1 MNNVTINGKNFEI
14 LGSTPFILNNGSLVL
29 HYNRQGNVV
38 GAYIVTSYRE
48 INNNG
53 HQTRPYCSLVNLD
66 TGYLAFE
73 ERCSR
78 NTTMVRILSHLSP
91 GAYEGKKAVAEGQYI
106 EVYTLGDYT
115 IDIKT
120 KDRS

>member
-14 LGSTPFILNNGSLVL
+14 LGNTPFILNNGNLVL
-29 HYNRQGNVV
+29 HYNRQGSVV

-48 INNNG
+48 VKNNG
-53 HQTRPYCSLVNLD
+53 NQTRPYCSLVNLD
-66 TGYLAFE
+66 NGYLAFE

-91 GAYEGKKAVAEGQYI
+91 CAYGGKNAVAEGQYI
-106 EVYTLGDYT
+106 EVYAGGEYT
-115 IDIKT
+115 IDIST
-120 KDRS
+120 KRG